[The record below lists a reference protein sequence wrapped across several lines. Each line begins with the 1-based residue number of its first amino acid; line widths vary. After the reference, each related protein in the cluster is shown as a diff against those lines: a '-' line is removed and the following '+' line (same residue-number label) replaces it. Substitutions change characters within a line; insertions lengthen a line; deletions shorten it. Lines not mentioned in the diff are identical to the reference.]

1 MVFSGDRHNK
11 SQPNNYQGVN
21 LFCFLVDMQWN
32 DPRLQVTMAITATAL
47 TVGGIVY
54 YLTDNHQKTLS
65 FNHAKK
71 KQRSHLQTLAHIE
84 KDIATVERKIDELP
98 EGTTAEAFSV
108 RECNELLIQYLERL
122 DAVIPND
129 IRHGEFATAKEQ
141 EMINKLK
148 TKKRGLI
155 KRAQRNFNKLDT
167 KVSPR

>member
-1 MVFSGDRHNK
+1 
-11 SQPNNYQGVN
+11 
-21 LFCFLVDMQWN
+21 MQWN

-47 TVGGIVY
+47 TVGGAVY
-54 YLTDNHQKTLS
+54 YLTDNHQKTLI

-71 KQRSHLQTLAHIE
+71 KQRSHLQALAHIE

-141 EMINKLK
+141 EMINKVK
-148 TKKRGLI
+148 AKKRSLI

-167 KVSPR
+167 KVSSR